1 MTHLK
6 CTTTGA
12 RHNGNTLYDTGYE
25 LLPVELTDRM
35 ECMRKDYDLKMDGTS
50 GSLANI
56 EYLLLAILN
65 INRMKHRMKT
75 DNEQKQDQQRVAEL
89 EWRRVALVLDRFLFY
104 LYVAILIGSLILF
117 FPRRAYWYYWCQAL
131 REITYGIFNLYSCIF
146 FAHDKAFLL
155 INVIIWA

>member
-6 CTTTGA
+6 CTSTGA
-12 RHNGNTLYDTGYE
+12 RHNGNTRYDTGYE

-35 ECMRKDYDLKMDGTS
+35 ECLRKDYDLKMDGTS

-56 EYLLLAILN
+56 EYLLLAILK

-104 LYVAILIGSLILF
+104 LYVAIMIGSLILF
-117 FPRRAYWYYWCQAL
+117 FPRRAY
-131 REITYGIFNLYSCIF
+131 
-146 FAHDKAFLL
+146 
-155 INVIIWA
+155 